1 MSDSTV
7 TEPKGT
13 RYGSRKFLL
22 AVGCIVIATALLLY
36 TSIDGAQ
43 WVDVTKWVT
52 GLFMAGNVGEK
63 YASKK
68 EAKP

>member
-7 TEPKGT
+7 KNPYT
-13 RYGSRKFLL
+13 SRKFIV
-22 AVGCIVIATALLLY
+22 AGGCILIATGLLLNA
-36 TSIDGAQ
+36 SIEGAH

-63 YASKK
+63 YATKQ

>member
-1 MSDSTV
+1 MTAK
-7 TEPKGT
+7 PH
-13 RYGSRKFLL
+13 RSRKFILACSSILL
-22 AVGCIVIATALLLY
+22 ATGLLLAGFV
-36 TSIDGAQ
+36 DGAN

-63 YASKK
+63 YASKT